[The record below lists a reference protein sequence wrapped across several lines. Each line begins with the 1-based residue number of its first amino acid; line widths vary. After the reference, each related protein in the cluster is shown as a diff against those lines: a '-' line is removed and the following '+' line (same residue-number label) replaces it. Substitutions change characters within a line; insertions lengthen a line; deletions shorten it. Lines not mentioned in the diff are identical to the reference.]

1 MGAGCS
7 ESTVVVRPDF
17 VTVGAV
23 IFDMDGLMFDTE
35 RVAQV
40 AWYRALSDYGFVVTD
55 DVYASVI
62 GRTAPDTRAI
72 LIAALGPE
80 LPIGAVE
87 AAKSRYLRELLEPAP
102 PLKKGLLELL
112 DEIERLGLR
121 AAVASSTARSEVQ
134 RRLEVHGLAGR
145 FEVVVGGD
153 DVIAGK
159 PGPDLFLRASRLLQ
173 IAAADCV
180 VLEDSEA
187 GIRAASAAGMRAV
200 LVPDMLAPSSLCSEL
215 ATCVV
220 SSLSEV
226 GALLRDWQSART

>member
-1 MGAGCS
+1 VGAGCS

-102 PLKKGLLELL
+102 PLKEGLLELL

-121 AAVASSTARSEVQ
+121 AAVASSTGRSEVQ

-153 DVIAGK
+153 DVAAGK
-159 PGPDLFLRASRLLQ
+159 PQPDLFLRASRLLQ
-173 IAAADCV
+173 AAAVDCV

>member
-1 MGAGCS
+1 VGGS
-7 ESTVVVRPDF
+7 ESTVVVRPDS

-35 RVAQV
+35 RIARV
-40 AWYRALSDYGFVVTD
+40 AWYRALSDHGFRISD

-62 GRTAPDTRAI
+62 GRAAPDTRAI
-72 LIAALGPE
+72 LVAALGPE

-102 PLKKGLLELL
+102 PLKLGLLGLL

-121 AAVASSTARSEVQ
+121 AAVASCTARSEVQ
-134 RRLEVHGLAGR
+134 RHLEVLGLAGR
-145 FEVVVGGD
+145 FEEVVGGD
-153 DVIAGK
+153 DVGVGK
-159 PGPDLFLRASRLLQ
+159 PAPDLFLRASRLLQ
-173 IAAADCV
+173 VPAADCV

-200 LVPDMLAPSSLCSEL
+200 LVPDMVAPSSVCSEL

-220 SSLSEV
+220 ASLSEV
-226 GALLRDWQSART
+226 GAVLRDWQSAGT